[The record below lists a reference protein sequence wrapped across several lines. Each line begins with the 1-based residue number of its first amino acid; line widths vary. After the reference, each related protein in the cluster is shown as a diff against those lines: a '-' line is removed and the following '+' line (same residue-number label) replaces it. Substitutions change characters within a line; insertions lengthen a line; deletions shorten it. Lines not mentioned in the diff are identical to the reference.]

1 MNPTSDT
8 IRVSVVLENADDE
21 AVARLGSA
29 GAADVRRV
37 VTEGFVD
44 LRDTRPTPLCVPEDL
59 VTRLGLRER
68 DGRWDRRCAG
78 PITARIGGRRTFG
91 DCLVGPPGSPVRIGS
106 MTLRALDLVPDPVTR
121 TLRPGTGIRV

>member
-8 IRVSVVLENADDE
+8 IRVSVVLENAGDE

-29 GAADVRRV
+29 GATSVRRV
-37 VTEGFVD
+37 VTEAFVD

-59 VTRLGLRER
+59 VTRLGLREQ
-68 DGRWDRRCAG
+68 DARWDRRCAG
-78 PITARIGGRRTFG
+78 PITTGIGGRRTFG
-91 DCLVGPPGSPVRIGS
+91 VCLVGPPGSPVRIGS
-106 MTLRALDLVPDPVTR
+106 MTLRALDLVPHPVTR